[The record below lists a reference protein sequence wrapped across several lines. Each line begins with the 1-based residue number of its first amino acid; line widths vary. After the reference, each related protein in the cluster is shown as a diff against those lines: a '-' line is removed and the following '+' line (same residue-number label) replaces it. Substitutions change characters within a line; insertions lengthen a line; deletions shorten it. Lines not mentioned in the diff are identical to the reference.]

1 MTKEFNFPRF
11 TRFIYLALMVILSL
25 WLSPSYAQDTTKSI
39 LDINNSKLIKKANQ
53 FLDTNQKKINNF
65 LNKKIEKA
73 KDVLNNKSNTLIEK
87 TGINEI
93 DKQLPYERLLNKKY
107 TLGRRAYQN
116 TVSQFNFLFHADIS
130 LEEII
135 QRARDQ
141 HEDDY
146 TELLPFY
153 DYDLSITSKESI
165 DSIIYR
171 CNANIVLHDLRSN
184 YVDDAYLLLAKA
196 YLFHK
201 NFDTAASILQFIN
214 YSFFD
219 KEDGADQPIGSN
231 LNKSGKFS
239 IASAENNRVWE
250 NKNIRNESMIWQA
263 RNYFEAGEIIEGISL
278 LQLLKTDAG
287 FPKRLH
293 PFLYEQ
299 LAYGYYLSNMNDSA
313 ANYLIKGLDNAQ
325 DPLTKARWS
334 FLIAQLYEKEQ
345 KIDLAYNWFRK
356 AGAIVSNPII
366 AVYASIYMASIDAN
380 RGKKSWENLANALE
394 RMLKKDKYAAYAD
407 IIYYEMAQL
416 ALRNQA
422 VAKANQ
428 WLIAS
433 IQKNEKNT
441 KLKQKT
447 LVQLGALNYNIDQFS
462 VAKVAYENLNNLLKT
477 FPNYDQ
483 IILRKKWI
491 EKIADL
497 NDLIRYEDSLQLI
510 FTAPKMAQI
519 QIAKQ
524 WQKRTAL
531 IKSQEKNLF
540 TDPNKKAVETQ
551 NLNKNN
557 QPNNPGYS
565 FGNSFPISV
574 KKQDVKSDFYFDNP
588 QNVSMGVTNFIKKW
602 GDRPNVDNWRRKTTI
617 QLARTSTINVNID
630 TVQANIQT
638 NTKEVEFKKG
648 VRKYNKNNT
657 TVLENDSSEQLTI
670 QLIQTESD
678 LLQSKLN
685 WNKNSLSIAKIFLYE
700 LNDFEKALPR
710 YQAVIQNNIEP
721 SATESALLDL
731 ASHYLHIGQSSTSDS
746 LIALIT
752 RQFPEGI
759 YIQKKKAK
767 ENLDRIDKNTAE
779 AYKTAYF
786 LAQIG
791 DWDQFGAQMDVVQK
805 QFKGTKWNT
814 PYQFLKVKM
823 NAQLGKDSIAI
834 EYCNEIIAQ
843 NKSESIKARAKNII
857 TEINKRK
864 ETEAYLAALKI
875 VKPTK
880 LVNTKEEAIAL
891 SKAPAINLK
900 NDSSLN
906 GKTALNI
913 KMAVNIKNDS
923 TSKSNI
929 SNNSANTITKAEV
942 NNLTF
947 TNDSLEQHYIAL
959 QTMNI
964 STVFVK
970 EIQNAFKDYN
980 TETFRQLNLAVT
992 FVQFT
997 DQSHIVWIG
1006 PFTNAS
1012 DGLAYINQVKPKL
1025 STEIISFIA
1034 KKQYDITLIGKSNII
1049 QINNQEQMD
1058 QYRRDKSNYYF
1069 KP

>member
-1 MTKEFNFPRF
+1 MAQEYNYPQFK
-11 TRFIYLALMVILSL
+11 RFICLTAMVLLSI
-25 WLSPSYAQDTTKSI
+25 WVRPSYAQDTTKSI

-65 LNKKIEKA
+65 LNNKIEKA
-73 KDVLNNKSNTLIEK
+73 KNVLTNKSNELIDK
-87 TGINEI
+87 TGINDM

-116 TVSQFNFLFHADIS
+116 TVSQFNFLFHAAIS

-135 QRARDQ
+135 QKARDL

-153 DYDLSITSKESI
+153 DYDLSITAKESI

-184 YVDDAYLLLAKA
+184 YVDDAYLLLAKS

-214 YSFFD
+214 YSFFE
-219 KEDGADQPIGSN
+219 KEDGADLPIGSN
-231 LNKSGKFS
+231 INKSGKFS
-239 IASAENNRVWE
+239 IASPENNRAWE
-250 NKNIRNESMIWQA
+250 NKNVRNESMIWQA
-263 RNYFEAGEIIEGISL
+263 RNYFEAGEINEGISL

-287 FPKRLH
+287 FPKRLQ

-299 LAYGYYLSNMNDSA
+299 LAYGYYLTGMNDSA

-325 DPLTKARWS
+325 DPLSKARWS

-345 KIDLAYNWFRK
+345 KIDLAYNWYKK
-356 AGAIVSNPII
+356 AGAIVSNPVI

-380 RGKKSWENLANALE
+380 RGKKSWESLANALE
-394 RMLKKDKYAAYAD
+394 RMIKKDKYAAFAD

-447 LVQLGALNYNIDQFS
+447 LVQLGALNYKIDQFS
-462 VAKVAYENLNNLLKT
+462 VAKIAYENLNDLLKT

-483 IILRKKWI
+483 ITLRKKWI
-491 EKIADL
+491 DKIADL
-497 NDLIRYEDSLQLI
+497 NELIKNEDSLQFI
-510 FTAPKMAQI
+510 YAAPALLQAQM
-519 QIAKQ
+519 AKQ
-524 WQKRTAL
+524 WQKRIAL
-531 IKSQEKNLF
+531 IKSLEKDLF
-540 TDPNKKAVETQ
+540 TDPNKKTDESV
-551 NLNKNN
+551 NVNKNN
-557 QPNNPGYS
+557 QANNPGYS
-565 FGNSFPISV
+565 FGNAFATTTT
-574 KKQDVKSDFYFDNP
+574 KQDVKSDFYFDNP

-617 QLARTSTINVNID
+617 QLAKTSPAKTNID
-630 TVQANIQT
+630 SVQKNIPLNPKVVENAKLVGNKKNKTTLQT
-638 NTKEVEFKKG
+638 Q
-648 VRKYNKNNT
+648 
-657 TVLENDSSEQLTI
+657 DSTDQLTI

-678 LLQSKLN
+678 LKQSQIS

-710 YQAVIQNNIEP
+710 YQAVIQNDIEP
-721 SATESALLDL
+721 ATTESALLDL
-731 ASHYLHIGQSSTSDS
+731 ASHYMHIGQSTTSDS
-746 LIALIT
+746 LIAIIT

-759 YIQKKKAK
+759 YVQKKQAK
-767 ENLDRIDKNTAE
+767 ENLDRIDKNSAE
-779 AYKTAYF
+779 AYKAAYF

-791 DWDQFGAQMDVVQK
+791 DWEQFGVQMDSVQK

-823 NAQLGKDSIAI
+823 HAQLGKDSLAI
-834 EYCNEIIAQ
+834 EYCNQIIAQ

-857 TEINKRK
+857 TEINNRK
-864 ETEAYLAALKI
+864 VTEAYLAALKI
-875 VKPTK
+875 VQPTK
-880 LVNTKEEAIAL
+880 VVNTKEETIVQ
-891 SKAPAINLK
+891 SKAPINKLK
-900 NDSSLN
+900 TDSNFKSSPNL
-906 GKTALNI
+906 
-913 KMAVNIKNDS
+913 KMAVNPKIDS
-923 TSKSNI
+923 TLSNAI
-929 SNNSANTITKAEV
+929 ANQI
-942 NNLTF
+942 TF

-964 STVFVK
+964 SAVFVK
-970 EIQNAFKDYN
+970 EIQNAIKDFN

-992 FVQFT
+992 YVQFT

-1012 DGLAYINQVKPKL
+1012 DGLAYINKVKPRL

-1034 KKQYDITLIGKSNII
+1034 KKQYDLILIGKSNILL
-1049 QINNQEQMD
+1049 INNQAQLD
-1058 QYRRDKSNYYF
+1058 QYKRDKSNYYF

>member
-1 MTKEFNFPRF
+1 MAQEYNYPQFK
-11 TRFIYLALMVILSL
+11 RFICLTAMVLLSI
-25 WLSPSYAQDTTKSI
+25 WVRPSYAQDTTKSI

-65 LNKKIEKA
+65 LNNKIEKA
-73 KDVLNNKSNTLIEK
+73 KNVLTNKSNELIDK
-87 TGINEI
+87 TGINDM

-116 TVSQFNFLFHADIS
+116 TVSQFNFLFHAAIS

-135 QRARDQ
+135 QKARDL

-153 DYDLSITSKESI
+153 DYDLSITAKESI

-184 YVDDAYLLLAKA
+184 YVDDAYLLLAKS

-214 YSFFD
+214 YSFFE
-219 KEDGADQPIGSN
+219 KEDGADLPIGSN
-231 LNKSGKFS
+231 INKSGKFS
-239 IASAENNRVWE
+239 IASPENNRAWE
-250 NKNIRNESMIWQA
+250 NKNVRNESMIWQA
-263 RNYFEAGEIIEGISL
+263 RNYFEAGEINEGISL

-287 FPKRLH
+287 FPKRLQ

-299 LAYGYYLSNMNDSA
+299 LAYGYYLTGMNDSA

-345 KIDLAYNWFRK
+345 KIDLAYNWYKK
-356 AGAIVSNPII
+356 AGAIVSNPVI

-380 RGKKSWENLANALE
+380 RGKKSWESLANALE
-394 RMLKKDKYAAYAD
+394 RMIKKDKYAAFAD

-447 LVQLGALNYNIDQFS
+447 LVQLGALNYKIDQFS
-462 VAKVAYENLNNLLKT
+462 VAKIAYENLNDLLKT

-483 IILRKKWI
+483 ITLRKKWI
-491 EKIADL
+491 DKIADL
-497 NDLIRYEDSLQLI
+497 NELIKNEDSLQFI
-510 FTAPKMAQI
+510 YAAPALLQAQM
-519 QIAKQ
+519 AKQ
-524 WQKRTAL
+524 WQKRTTL
-531 IKSQEKNLF
+531 LKSQEKDLF
-540 TDPNKKAVETQ
+540 TDPNKKTDESV
-551 NLNKNN
+551 NVNKNN
-557 QPNNPGYS
+557 QANNPGYS
-565 FGNSFPISV
+565 FGNAFATTTT
-574 KKQDVKSDFYFDNP
+574 KQDVKSDFYFDNP

-617 QLARTSTINVNID
+617 QLAKTSPAKTNID
-630 TVQANIQT
+630 SVQKNISLNPKVVENAKLVGNKKNKTTLQT
-638 NTKEVEFKKG
+638 Q
-648 VRKYNKNNT
+648 
-657 TVLENDSSEQLTI
+657 DSTDQLTI

-678 LLQSKLN
+678 LKQSQIS

-710 YQAVIQNNIEP
+710 YQAVIQNDIEP
-721 SATESALLDL
+721 ATTESALLDL
-731 ASHYLHIGQSSTSDS
+731 ASHYMHIGQSTTSDS
-746 LIALIT
+746 LIAIIT

-759 YIQKKKAK
+759 YVQKKQAK
-767 ENLDRIDKNTAE
+767 ENLDRIDKNSAE
-779 AYKTAYF
+779 AYKAAYF

-791 DWDQFGAQMDVVQK
+791 DWEQFGAQMDSVQK

-823 NAQLGKDSIAI
+823 HAQLGKDSLAI
-834 EYCNEIIAQ
+834 EYCNQIIAQ

-857 TEINKRK
+857 TEINNRK
-864 ETEAYLAALKI
+864 VTEAYLAALKI
-875 VKPTK
+875 VQPTK
-880 LVNTKEEAIAL
+880 VVNTKEETIVQ
-891 SKAPAINLK
+891 SKAPINKLK
-900 NDSSLN
+900 TDSNFKSSPNL
-906 GKTALNI
+906 
-913 KMAVNIKNDS
+913 KMAVNPKIDS
-923 TSKSNI
+923 TLSNAI
-929 SNNSANTITKAEV
+929 ANQI
-942 NNLTF
+942 TF

-959 QTMNI
+959 QTMNV
-964 STVFVK
+964 SAAFVK
-970 EIQNAFKDYN
+970 EIQNAFKDFN
-980 TETFRQLNLAVT
+980 TETFRQLNLTVT
-992 FVQFT
+992 YVQFT

-1012 DGLAYINQVKPKL
+1012 DGLAYINKVKPRL

-1034 KKQYDITLIGKSNII
+1034 KKQYDLILIGKSNILL
-1049 QINNQEQMD
+1049 INNQAQLD
-1058 QYRRDKSNYYF
+1058 QYKRDKSNYYF